1 MWRKP
6 TWLSTM
12 VHGTCYRLA
21 QQKAMKAPFICL
33 LHRTESY
40 VTLRYVTFRECLV
53 LVFVFLTTP
62 FCERIVFFCSW
73 KYIIESEVWKS
84 TVLTDK
90 NLASIYAGS
99 FDCRTFAVFLF
110 TLTFIT
116 HQTTCLS
123 CITNSKATTSSK
135 RWHLT
140 ASTYLWLI
148 WGKKLSRNQKWWSW
162 WTTSTYRSPTLRLEK
177 VVCSGVGHFVLC
189 KER

>member
-12 VHGTCYRLA
+12 LHGTCYRLA
-21 QQKAMKAPFICL
+21 QQKAMKVPFICL

-40 VTLRYVTFRECLV
+40 VTLRYVSRMPRFGFRISYDAILWKSW
-53 LVFVFLTTP
+53 
-62 FCERIVFFCSW
+62 FCSW

-90 NLASIYAGS
+90 NLASIYTGS

-135 RWHLT
+135 HWHLT

-177 VVCSGVGHFVLC
+177 VVCSAVGNFVLC
-189 KER
+189 TER

>member
-12 VHGTCYRLA
+12 LHETCYRLA

-53 LVFVFLTTP
+53 LVFVFLMTP
-62 FCERIVFFCSW
+62 FCERVGFFCSW

-99 FDCRTFAVFLF
+99 FDCCTFAVFLF

-116 HQTTCLS
+116 HHVFRALQ
-123 CITNSKATTSSK
+123 IQKQQRVQNVD
-135 RWHLT
+135 
-140 ASTYLWLI
+140 I
-148 WGKKLSRNQKWWSW
+148 WRRQHICGWFEERNCPEIKNGEVDG
-162 WTTSTYRSPTLRLEK
+162 RLPPTDHQPSDWR
-177 VVCSGVGHFVLC
+177 
-189 KER
+189 R